1 MAVSAFKSTSRRGG
15 AAATAAQASSGSSAG
30 AGAASSSSS
39 SVREASRDAQR
50 RPPPRRSRSVSAF
63 SRVSSSPPEFLNKRN
78 NPLFCS
84 GDSPPE
90 DETLPEKS
98 VRGGGNS
105 GGVGSKVGGTK
116 ADGRSPGVV
125 DERRGRSVSRNGG
138 VGSNSSGDRRDVGR
152 SLSSVDTRRRV
163 RSVSRNPVSRGHLVS
178 SESEV
183 EPDHDSSTKY
193 TSSRS
198 DVSDQMKNLRTW
210 TSQHRSVRPPDDSAT
225 SLSSSQFSHWE
236 DAVSVGSLSGVE
248 EKTFKAV
255 SVSEQIMPEPEDALG
270 GDATPSSIY
279 ETVRSEVRRAISDI
293 QTDLET
299 AIQRRNTTAIGI
311 SNVADIPPD
320 LVNPGAVEL
329 VMDFRREYEEKLE
342 ESQERARKLRAD
354 LAVEEHRGQELSR
367 ILKEILPD
375 ARASFEQKSRPGRK
389 ASLERRKMSKRLTE
403 EALAYFDECVSLST
417 FDSSDFSSPEDP
429 PLKVVGD
436 ANPLNEGGSVRTSN
450 LSISAMHIPSDHV
463 NEKQHSFT
471 EKRFELGGKSSR
483 AAAGCSN
490 ENSTPEPGS
499 SESTSRELEW
509 KYKFSFSG
517 DTFKYFDL
525 QNDISNCIRGSK
537 NHSKKDDSSTESRR
551 SGHFHVDEHDFH
563 ASMQS
568 LLADRVTHRNRLE
581 SGGFLICGGGVT
593 VTFSPFSSFI

>member
-1 MAVSAFKSTSRRGG
+1 MAISAFKSNSRRGSAAGQAPGSASSG
-15 AAATAAQASSGSSAG
+15 ASATAATP
-30 AGAASSSSS
+30 S

-50 RPPPRRSRSVSAF
+50 RAPPRRSRSVSAF
-63 SRVSSSPPEFLNKRN
+63 SRGSSSPEFLNKRD

-90 DETLPEKS
+90 NETLPEKS
-98 VRGGGNS
+98 IRGGGNS
-105 GGVGSKVGGTK
+105 GNVESRIVEAK
-116 ADGRSPGVV
+116 AGGRSLGVA

-152 SLSSVDTRRRV
+152 SLSRVDTRRRV
-163 RSVSRNPVSRGHLVS
+163 RSVSRNPVSRGQFVS

-183 EPDHDSSTKY
+183 EPEHDSSTKY
-193 TSSRS
+193 KSSCP

-210 TSQHRSVRPPDDSAT
+210 TSQHPTIQPPDDSAI
-225 SLSSSQFSHWE
+225 SLSSSHFSHWE
-236 DAVSVGSLSGVE
+236 DGVSVGSLSGVE
-248 EKTFKAV
+248 EKTIKAV
-255 SVSEQIMPEPEDALG
+255 SVSEQIKTEREDPLG
-270 GDATPSSIY
+270 GDANPSSIY

-299 AIQRRNTTAIGI
+299 AIRRSNVTAIGS
-311 SNVADIPPD
+311 SNIADLPPD

-329 VMDFRREYEEKLE
+329 VMDIRREYAEKLE

-375 ARASFEQKSRPGRK
+375 ATASSAQKSRPGRK

-450 LSISAMHIPSDHV
+450 LSLSAMHIPSGHV
-463 NEKQHSFT
+463 DEKQQSFT

-483 AAAGCSN
+483 AVASCSN

-499 SESTSRELEW
+499 SESTNREAGW

-517 DTFKYFDL
+517 DTFEYFNL
-525 QNDISNCIRGSK
+525 QQDISSCVKGSK
-537 NHSKKDDSSTESRR
+537 NRSKKDDSSLGSAR
-551 SGHFHVDEHDFH
+551 SNYFQVDEYDFH

-593 VTFSPFSSFI
+593 VSFSPFGSFIE